1 MLFLYKKLTISK
13 QNNICQTKDILLN
26 IHYMKSHELQNAI
39 MKAQL
44 FKELTNW
51 LFKDNKF
58 SATLNDYYS
67 IKSKIYKPT
76 SQADK

>member
-44 FKELTNW
+44 FKELTN
-51 LFKDNKF
+51 
-58 SATLNDYYS
+58 
-67 IKSKIYKPT
+67 
-76 SQADK
+76 